1 LAHAV
6 SARLGRGFRQF
17 QGLAPAFDINPF
29 PERVRELKTW
39 ISEDAGPAASIDA
52 LMSVIA
58 YFRIANA
65 RAKALLRQVEVAVA
79 RWREEG
85 RALGMTENELEQFV
99 DAFEHGERAA
109 ARKLSA

>member
-1 LAHAV
+1 MRCNETPVLA
-6 SARLGRGFRQF
+6 GFRYVIVLTGSLRTMEQARSLSAQEF
-17 QGLAPAFDINPF
+17 WRLAPAFDINPF

-52 LMSVIA
+52 LMSVVT

-85 RALGMTENELEQFV
+85 
-99 DAFEHGERAA
+99 
-109 ARKLSA
+109 